1 MKKELAL
8 LMALVMM
15 FSCCLSGCND
25 SSETNVPD
33 EGTVPAVSV
42 DDDPSVPDDD
52 QNGEED
58 PNGDEGTKE
67 DEPEKDDDDKVN
79 KEPNKPDNS
88 TVTKPEK
95 EDPPVQEPPAVD
107 RMNWPANEYT
117 SLVPKPSA
125 GVVKKT
131 DIQNGIFCLLLTGAE
146 MVDAKAYAGSLIN
159 SGFTNDV
166 TETIEDGLYLF
177 GGGNSK
183 GTFVVVSYQSGQ
195 FIIGIEP

>member
-1 MKKELAL
+1 MI
-8 LMALVMM
+8 
-15 FSCCLSGCND
+15 D
-25 SSETNVPD
+25 S
-33 EGTVPAVSV
+33 
-42 DDDPSVPDDD
+42 
-52 QNGEED
+52 
-58 PNGDEGTKE
+58 
-67 DEPEKDDDDKVN
+67 
-79 KEPNKPDNS
+79 
-88 TVTKPEK
+88 
-95 EDPPVQEPPAVD
+95 
-107 RMNWPANEYT
+107 NEYT
-117 SLVPKPSA
+117 SLVPRPSA
-125 GVVKKT
+125 GTVKKT

>member
-8 LMALVMM
+8 VMAIVMM
-15 FSCCLSGCND
+15 FSFCLSGCD
-25 SSETNVPD
+25 DGSEVNVPD
-33 EGTVPAVSV
+33 DGNKVVSV
-42 DDDPSVPDDD
+42 DDPLNE
-52 QNGEED
+52 QNDLNEE
-58 PNGDEGTKE
+58 
-67 DEPEKDDDDKVN
+67 EPGNEEVTDEKDDPKPPVDKD
-79 KEPNKPDNS
+79 PDKPDDGAA
-88 TVTKPEK
+88 KDPEE
-95 EDPPVQEPPAVD
+95 EDPPVTPPPAVD

-117 SLVPKPSA
+117 ALVPKPSA

-131 DIQNGIFCLLLTGAE
+131 DIQNGIFCLLLTGAD

-166 TETIEDGLYLF
+166 TETIEDGSYLF

-183 GTFVVVSYQSGQ
+183 GAFVVVSYQSGQ